1 MKNLVNKF
9 LVLTLSGL
17 LLSCV
22 DLEEK
27 PVGILAPESMFKSP
41 KDVETAIFGAYGWIA
56 TERLYGRQFVT
67 ALLLRGD
74 MADIGDRGTPAERQQ
89 VNDFN
94 MDDNNNMVNQF
105 WPVWYQVISATNAA
119 IAGAE
124 SLKLPENEINPLIA
138 EARFVR
144 AFSYFHLVQ
153 VFGDIPYIDFFI

>member
-1 MKNLVNKF
+1 MCRLRPFNF
-9 LVLTLSGL
+9 LFPSPPVSWEIKELTLTDCESILNL
-17 LLSCV
+17 LGECS
-22 DLEEK
+22 
-27 PVGILAPESMFKSP
+27 F
-41 KDVETAIFGAYGWIA
+41 FGAYGWIA
-56 TERLYGRQFVT
+56 TERLYSRQFVS

-105 WPVWYQVISATNAA
+105 WPVWYQVISAANAA
-119 IAGAE
+119 VAGAE

-153 VFGDIPYIDFFI
+153 VFGDIPTLIF